1 MAIFSAG
8 KLLMTPF
15 QQLVV
20 PPPMSA
26 YYLQLPASINL
37 VTFCCHGNTDDAL
50 LSLDDGR
57 IAVYR
62 FDSRCLTRKL
72 RQIKVND
79 KIETADSVYIHIA
92 GQDNAIFE
100 KMNTMCLFTPVVI

>member
-37 VTFCCHGNTDDAL
+37 VTFCCHGNSDDAL
-50 LSLDDGR
+50 LLLDDGR

-62 FDSRCLTRKL
+62 FDSRCLTRKPS
-72 RQIKVND
+72 
-79 KIETADSVYIHIA
+79 E
-92 GQDNAIFE
+92 IF
-100 KMNTMCLFTPVVI
+100 KTDQS